1 MGRTSDRFKETIIR
15 VGLKSG
21 QLCQEYE
28 RVGMYPIWRLVEGYQ
43 HLDLVSWEIWLI
55 YEEDNPRRMIKIKEW
70 YELIPPSWYQG
81 GSRSPSWQGMG
92 LWEAEDEGRGMLVR
106 YLRQETP
113 LKEQGRH
120 GTGKYSF
127 VVFSDHFTGQARY
140 FIFVGMRSLSATTIP
155 DKFLCSS
162 DNFLLSFL
170 PIGPISFSHATS
182 FSFHSSFSSSN
193 QPGLASLGPHG
204 CFHVVWWAPFDVTRG
219 HHQQYRFVFSWW
231 CGWVRWVWGVNV
243 Y

>member
-28 RVGMYPIWRLVEGYQ
+28 RVGMYQIWRLVEGYQ

-113 LKEQGRH
+113 LKEQGQH

-155 DKFLCSS
+155 DKFLCSTRIG
-162 DNFLLSFL
+162 FLGASWMLSHSL
-170 PIGPISFSHATS
+170 MSSLWCHPWTPSAIPVCLLLVVRVGPVGVGG
-182 FSFHSSFSSSN
+182 
-193 QPGLASLGPHG
+193 QRLLGTT
-204 CFHVVWWAPFDVTRG
+204 D
-219 HHQQYRFVFSWW
+219 
-231 CGWVRWVWGVNV
+231 
-243 Y
+243 